1 MQTTPLKANGKQ
13 MKKRGVM
20 SGRLRLL
27 PIGDSPASNYDMPMS
42 NNNNSSSSNNN
53 NNSNS
58 TLPASHKLKKITAKR
73 ELVEAVRKANSPIV
87 LPNRES
93 AMSTSLRSLHESLPG
108 GSVPE
113 TDTGQKDIECLE
125 DGVNL
130 NVRKFNEQKMMV
142 ERRQKE
148 LNTLL
153 VRCYTRVFFFASE
166 TDIKLVLWLLRDLG

>member
-1 MQTTPLKANGKQ
+1 MQTTPLKKNDKQ

-27 PIGDSPASNYDMPMS
+27 PIGDSPASNYDTPMS
-42 NNNNSSSSNNN
+42 NNNNNSSSNNN
-53 NNSNS
+53 NNS
-58 TLPASHKLKKITAKR
+58 TLLASHKLKKITAKR

-93 AMSTSLRSLHESLPG
+93 AMSTSLRSLHESSPG

-130 NVRKFNEQKMMV
+130 NARKFNEQKMMV

-153 VRCYTRVFFFASE
+153 VRKIVQCYALHICLHY
-166 TDIKLVLWLLRDLG
+166 D

>member
-1 MQTTPLKANGKQ
+1 MQTTPLKTNDKQ

-27 PIGDSPASNYDMPMS
+27 PISDSPASSYDMPMS
-42 NNNNSSSSNNN
+42 NNNNNNN
-53 NNSNS
+53 NNVSNNNS
-58 TLPASHKLKKITAKR
+58 SNTLLASHKLKKITQKR

-93 AMSTSLRSLHESLPG
+93 AMSTSLRSLHESSPG

-130 NVRKFNEQKMMV
+130 NARKFNEQKMMV

-153 VRCYTRVFFFASE
+153 VRRMIA
-166 TDIKLVLWLLRDLG
+166 KLCIANLSWF

>member
-1 MQTTPLKANGKQ
+1 MQTTPLKKNDKQ
-13 MKKRGVM
+13 VKKRGVM

-27 PIGDSPASNYDMPMS
+27 PIGDSPASNYDTPMS
-42 NNNNSSSSNNN
+42 NNNNNSSSSNNN
-53 NNSNS
+53 NNSA
-58 TLPASHKLKKITAKR
+58 LLASHKLKKITAKR

-93 AMSTSLRSLHESLPG
+93 VMSTSLRSLHEGSPG

-113 TDTGQKDIECLE
+113 SDTGQKDIECLE

-130 NVRKFNEQKMMV
+130 NARKFNEQKMMV

-153 VRCYTRVFFFASE
+153 VRRIVQSYALHICRHC
-166 TDIKLVLWLLRDLG
+166 D

>member
-1 MQTTPLKANGKQ
+1 MLLDELEQTTPLKTNDKQ

-27 PIGDSPASNYDMPMS
+27 PIGDSPASNYDMPNGGAGVS
-42 NNNNSSSSNNN
+42 NNNSNNNSSGSS
-53 NNSNS
+53 S
-58 TLPASHKLKKITAKR
+58 TAMLANHKLKKITQKR

-87 LPNRES
+87 LPGRDS
-93 AMSTSLRSLHESLPG
+93 SMTSSLRSLHDSSPTM
-108 GSVPE
+108 SVPE

-130 NVRKFNEQKMMV
+130 NARKFNEHKMLV

-153 VRCYTRVFFFASE
+153 VKPLCRMSSLSIGCRE
-166 TDIKLVLWLLRDLG
+166 CN